1 MWCRNNRVTVH
12 LSGFLLHV
20 IIYHMVITTFMQAA
34 LHNNPYFPYSGF
46 KDLDIDSFNCSVV
59 SSSSLQKGKCS
70 YCNTS
75 FVCHVKIQ
83 TRNLPAWYYQYC
95 IISIVLL
102 CYLAALMRN
111 WQWWTVCWRCQCMS
125 QVSSF
130 TNLSSYS
137 DAQVHKT
144 SAQCHCCSSF
154 RSLLAMCLLYYYP
167 LITCGSCHPTTSAP
181 WLILSSSENC
191 LIHVILVKLLTLVD
205 FCVSV
210 CALASGWLL

>member
-1 MWCRNNRVTVH
+1 MTMH

-34 LHNNPYFPYSGF
+34 LHNNPCTSRIPVSNIWTLIRLIAVWCLPLLF
-46 KDLDIDSFNCSVV
+46 KRWKVVTVIRHLDVMSRYKQDSC
-59 SSSSLQKGKCS
+59 L
-70 YCNTS
+70 
-75 FVCHVKIQ
+75 
-83 TRNLPAWYYQYC
+83 LD

-125 QVSSF
+125 QVSNF
-130 TNLSSYS
+130 RNMSSYS

-167 LITCGSCHPTTSAP
+167 LITYINVHARP
-181 WLILSSSENC
+181 
-191 LIHVILVKLLTLVD
+191 
-205 FCVSV
+205 
-210 CALASGWLL
+210 